1 MARPSR
7 RRAMWFRSV
16 YLKSLRDFRVAI
28 LGWGVGMGLLV
39 YVVLVSFPSL
49 VATPAA
55 RASLVSL
62 AGAFSWIAE
71 PIAVDT
77 PGGYA
82 TFKIG
87 FTILLIAIWPLIACS
102 RLLRGEEER
111 GSLDILL
118 SLPRGRVRVALEK
131 LAAVWTALLGMG
143 LIIGL
148 LTYAGGVHVNADFG
162 LGDALLFGLNVALA
176 CGVFGSIALLLSQ
189 FTQERSTAAGM
200 TGGLLLVFIVLD
212 MVHRIIPNTDW
223 LSSLSPVYYYNLSKP
238 LIPSYGT
245 NIGGLLVMLGL
256 SVLLSGAALWL
267 FARRDVGGT
276 VLLPAFLR
284 LPERAVQPERALP
297 VNAWSLRSG
306 YARRLRMILAPA
318 GCWP

>member
-7 RRAMWFRSV
+7 RRAMWFRNV

-87 FTILLIAIWPLIACS
+87 FTILLIAIWPLMAFI
-102 RLLRGEEER
+102 RLLRSEVELGTV
-111 GSLDILL
+111 DTLL
-118 SLPRGRVRVALEK
+118 SLPRAHVRV
-131 LAAVWTALLGMG
+131 
-143 LIIGL
+143 
-148 LTYAGGVHVNADFG
+148 
-162 LGDALLFGLNVALA
+162 
-176 CGVFGSIALLLSQ
+176 
-189 FTQERSTAAGM
+189 
-200 TGGLLLVFIVLD
+200 VL
-212 MVHRIIPNTDW
+212 
-223 LSSLSPVYYYNLSKP
+223 
-238 LIPSYGT
+238 
-245 NIGGLLVMLGL
+245 
-256 SVLLSGAALWL
+256 
-267 FARRDVGGT
+267 
-276 VLLPAFLR
+276 
-284 LPERAVQPERALP
+284 
-297 VNAWSLRSG
+297 
-306 YARRLRMILAPA
+306 
-318 GCWP
+318 